1 MNQKYCTR
9 VVPPVVPACA
19 KIIDRRRSLSPVK
32 NKMSQMKGHR
42 LIWMAKT
49 YFSNMQTVFD
59 ASLVLNKT
67 SREEISTWYQSLV
80 LSSMNYHV
88 TILKISSTFQLHN
101 NAVHS

>member
-1 MNQKYCTR
+1 
-9 VVPPVVPACA
+9 
-19 KIIDRRRSLSPVK
+19 
-32 NKMSQMKGHR
+32 MSQMKGYR

-59 ASLVLNKT
+59 ASLVLNNT
-67 SREEISTWYQSLV
+67 SREEIATWYQSLV

-101 NAVHS
+101 NVVH

>member
-59 ASLVLNKT
+59 ASLVLNNT
-67 SREEISTWYQSLV
+67 SREEIATWYQSLV

-101 NAVHS
+101 NVVH